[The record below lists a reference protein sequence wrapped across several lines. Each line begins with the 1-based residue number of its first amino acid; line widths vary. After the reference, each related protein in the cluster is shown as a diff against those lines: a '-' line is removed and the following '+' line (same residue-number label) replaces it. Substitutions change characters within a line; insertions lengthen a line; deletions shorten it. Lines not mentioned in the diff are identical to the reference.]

1 MSEALEFASSSAALL
16 EPYLPPVSS
25 QSTAAKPFVTL
36 TFATSLDS
44 SLSLAPGV
52 RTRLSG
58 PGSKAMT
65 HYLRSRHSAILVGI
79 NTMLADDPGLNCR
92 ISGAS
97 SQPRPIII
105 DPHLRWTPK
114 RSDKVLQICR
124 AGQGLAPIV
133 LTGLQPEQWPEN
145 SISVL
150 TEHGGKLIHVE
161 PKKTASG
168 GRGRFDWHDILDV
181 LSREGLS
188 SLMVEGGAQIINS
201 LLDSQYHS
209 LVDSV
214 IVTIAPTWL
223 GEGGVVVSPAR
234 AHDEQGVPIPAARL
248 SDVKWHPF
256 GEDVVLCGRL
266 DKK

>member
-1 MSEALEFASSSAALL
+1 LQSEE
-16 EPYLPPVSS
+16 
-25 QSTAAKPFVTL
+25 
-36 TFATSLDS
+36 
-44 SLSLAPGV
+44 
-52 RTRLSG
+52 
-58 PGSKAMT
+58 
-65 HYLRSRHSAILVGI
+65 
-79 NTMLADDPGLNCR
+79 
-92 ISGAS
+92 
-97 SQPRPIII
+97 
-105 DPHLRWTPK
+105 
-114 RSDKVLQICR
+114 
-124 AGQGLAPIV
+124 
-133 LTGLQPEQWPEN
+133 WPED
-145 SISVL
+145 SISIL
-150 TEHGGKLIHVE
+150 TEHGGKFIYVE
-161 PKKTASG
+161 PKKAASS

>member
-1 MSEALEFASSSAALL
+1 LQSEE
-16 EPYLPPVSS
+16 
-25 QSTAAKPFVTL
+25 
-36 TFATSLDS
+36 
-44 SLSLAPGV
+44 
-52 RTRLSG
+52 
-58 PGSKAMT
+58 
-65 HYLRSRHSAILVGI
+65 
-79 NTMLADDPGLNCR
+79 
-92 ISGAS
+92 
-97 SQPRPIII
+97 
-105 DPHLRWTPK
+105 
-114 RSDKVLQICR
+114 
-124 AGQGLAPIV
+124 
-133 LTGLQPEQWPEN
+133 WPED
-145 SISVL
+145 SISIL
-150 TEHGGKLIHVE
+150 TKHGGKFIYVE
-161 PKKTASG
+161 PKKAASS